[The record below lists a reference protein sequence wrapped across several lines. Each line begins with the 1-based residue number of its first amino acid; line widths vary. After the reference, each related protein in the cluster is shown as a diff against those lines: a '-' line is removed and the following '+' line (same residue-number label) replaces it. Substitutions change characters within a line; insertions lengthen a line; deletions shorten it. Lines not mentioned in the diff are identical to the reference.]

1 MNKGEIISEIAQT
14 TFIVFGGL
22 CLFFSGFV
30 LSDSFALSLILL
42 LLGLLLIII
51 RVEYTKDEGVTE

>member
-1 MNKGEIISEIAQT
+1 MNKGEIISEIAQM

-30 LSDSFALSLILL
+30 FPEQFTLSFILLIL
-42 LLGLLLIII
+42 GTISVMI